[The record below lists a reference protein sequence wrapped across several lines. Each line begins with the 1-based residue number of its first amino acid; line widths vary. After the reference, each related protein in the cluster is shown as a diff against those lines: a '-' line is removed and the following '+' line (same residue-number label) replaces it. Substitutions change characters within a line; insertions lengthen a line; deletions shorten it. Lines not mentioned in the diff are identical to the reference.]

1 MLVLGKP
8 AAQCLPAGRGLS
20 TRLCCLHLCV
30 RERSRASVAV
40 AVAQACR
47 CCTWILGA
55 ASQPFFC
62 LFFVRVSAAGLKG
75 GLLEVKAQ
83 EMDDRKGR
91 RFQKV
96 LD

>member
-1 MLVLGKP
+1 VFGK
-8 AAQCLPAGRGLS
+8 PAGRGLR
-20 TRLCCLHLCV
+20 THLCCLHLCL
-30 RERSRASVAV
+30 RQGARASVPG

-83 EMDDRKGR
+83 EMDDRKGH